1 MDQGSIAANGVAMAA
16 PAVST
21 DEQLIVDKQI
31 PLIGFDRL
39 TISGGSATIKHSRGL
54 FNINKISNWTENRL
68 DLLRTCYLAIQK
80 DRMSNM
86 QFGGS
91 LFLWVIIAYFA
102 SSSCNGGLMTISMLM
117 CFVTILIYLFFTSE
131 KVLLATKK
139 APLEGCDVSYE
150 PGGTKDRIIDA
161 YVRTLYGLFYGG
173 ASPPQSPEKSFTK
186 NVLAWNVLPKGKDIV
201 NIFPGHIMV
210 ERSRKFMG
218 IGPATSSTFVVPMKN
233 LQWLHFASTGRKV
246 GRLLKGMVGALF
258 LGLVLASV
266 VSSLTCSGAANAVAD
281 ATDGDSGGGG
291 FSLMSNCPAPGSSSA
306 PADTAST
313 ADYSGDTCTAAAC
326 GCPKR
331 MLQDGC
337 SPGSSTC
344 NDVCGSTTATTDG
357 CSPNGGFRKTA
368 CTWYFPF
375 EVVFVIGAIGLI
387 MFLLA
392 LCFMIMMYVLIAVTF
407 VGGLFGVSNMA
418 SSTPCMFVPA
428 VLVYVILAAWSL
440 YWFLDKEK
448 YLNVGID
455 EAPLAA
461 PMSSS
466 PFAHHG
472 TSIGVALPAISNGGV
487 KPEEI
492 AAEFLPRMLGRP
504 VDATKIASW
513 KGTQE
518 TGSEITLYKDFIT
531 VEFFETACGCFK
543 SCVDTQKDFYFI
555 LLRDV
560 QHVNVG
566 VTQDTTLLLVLMG
579 FGIATVFGFF
589 GFLMDLFSCGA
600 SACAAMF
607 TTPFIGTVFVGA
619 AWMYTKRATIS
630 IGVHP
635 GGATHAFGNPFG
647 DDSPFH
653 VNFAFATADVSA
665 IQDTIKAAS
674 DASKLTTAQAGAVS
688 FVQIA
693 QSVAP
698 IPIASAV
705 VVQEPVM
712 PAQPMQAPGTNT
724 FENPKFDGGAVQT
737 VQAMASAPHVA
748 DDPNAAATV

>member
-291 FSLMSNCPAPGSSSA
+291 FSLMSNCPAPGS
-306 PADTAST
+306 
-313 ADYSGDTCTAAAC
+313 
-326 GCPKR
+326 
-331 MLQDGC
+331 
-337 SPGSSTC
+337 
-344 NDVCGSTTATTDG
+344 
-357 CSPNGGFRKTA
+357 
-368 CTWYFPF
+368 
-375 EVVFVIGAIGLI
+375 
-387 MFLLA
+387 
-392 LCFMIMMYVLIAVTF
+392 
-407 VGGLFGVSNMA
+407 
-418 SSTPCMFVPA
+418 
-428 VLVYVILAAWSL
+428 
-440 YWFLDKEK
+440 
-448 YLNVGID
+448 
-455 EAPLAA
+455 
-461 PMSSS
+461 
-466 PFAHHG
+466 
-472 TSIGVALPAISNGGV
+472 
-487 KPEEI
+487 
-492 AAEFLPRMLGRP
+492 
-504 VDATKIASW
+504 
-513 KGTQE
+513 
-518 TGSEITLYKDFIT
+518 
-531 VEFFETACGCFK
+531 
-543 SCVDTQKDFYFI
+543 
-555 LLRDV
+555 
-560 QHVNVG
+560 
-566 VTQDTTLLLVLMG
+566 
-579 FGIATVFGFF
+579 
-589 GFLMDLFSCGA
+589 
-600 SACAAMF
+600 
-607 TTPFIGTVFVGA
+607 
-619 AWMYTKRATIS
+619 
-630 IGVHP
+630 
-635 GGATHAFGNPFG
+635 
-647 DDSPFH
+647 
-653 VNFAFATADVSA
+653 
-665 IQDTIKAAS
+665 
-674 DASKLTTAQAGAVS
+674 
-688 FVQIA
+688 
-693 QSVAP
+693 
-698 IPIASAV
+698 
-705 VVQEPVM
+705 
-712 PAQPMQAPGTNT
+712 
-724 FENPKFDGGAVQT
+724 
-737 VQAMASAPHVA
+737 
-748 DDPNAAATV
+748 